1 MSTRRRE
8 WRATLAMAIPLMISE
23 LGWIAMGLEDTV
35 AVGRL
40 NGELIGAVGI
50 GTTVYHTIAGIAGGL
65 LLGLDTLVSQAF
77 GADDRRDCRRS
88 LINGIWFAGLLIPV
102 VMVSVWAIQ
111 PVLSFAGVNPAVL
124 ESVRPYMNVLNWGAP
139 PLLIFF
145 ALRRYLQS
153 MNIVR
158 PIMITLVAANLVN
171 ILGNWVFVFGNLG
184 APALGAVGSGWA
196 TFASRVFMVTS
207 LAFVVFR
214 RERGLLQEDWRP
226 DSRLRKLLHLGAPAA
241 GQIALEYTVWTT
253 ATVLAG
259 RFAAEVLAGHQIA
272 LMTVSTTFMMPLG
285 ISSAAAVRVGQA
297 VGRRDPQGAAA
308 AGWTAIGLGT
318 LIMSGA
324 AILLLAF
331 PRMIAGAFTPDAA
344 IIDAAAPILRMA
356 AFFQLFD
363 GFQIVATGA
372 LRGAGDT
379 RTPMLCHFA
388 GYWLL
393 GFPLG
398 IWLGLGRSMEALGL
412 WAGLSLGVIA
422 IGTVLLVLWR
432 RAARVVIP
440 QLCSDAAMERIGTD

>member
-1 MSTRRRE
+1 MTNRRRE
-8 WRATLAMAIPLMISE
+8 WRATLALAIPLIVSE
-23 LGWIAMGLEDTV
+23 LGWIAMGLEDTMF
-35 AVGRL
+35 VGRL

-50 GTTVYHTIAGIAGGL
+50 GTTVYHTIAGVAGGL

-77 GADDRRDCRRS
+77 GAGDRKDCRRS

-102 VMVSVWAIQ
+102 VMISVWAIQ
-111 PVLSFAGVNPAVL
+111 PVLSWAGVNPGVL
-124 ESVRPYMNVLNWGAP
+124 QSVRPYMNVLNWGAP

-153 MNIVR
+153 IDVVG

-171 ILGNWVFVFGNLG
+171 IAGNWIFVFGNLG

-196 TFASRVFMVTS
+196 TFASRIFMVVT
-207 LAFVVFR
+207 LAVVVLR
-214 RERGLLQEDWRP
+214 HERGLLQEDWRP
-226 DSRLRKLLHLGAPAA
+226 DSRLRKLLKLGAPAA
-241 GQIALEYTVWTT
+241 GQMALEYTVWTT

-259 RFAAEVLAGHQIA
+259 RFATDILAGHQIA
-272 LMTVSTTFMMPLG
+272 LMTVTTTFMMPLG
-285 ISSAAAVRVGQA
+285 VSSAAAVRVGQA
-297 VGRRDPQGAAA
+297 VGRRDAAGAAG

-318 LIMSGA
+318 MIMSCSA
-324 AILLLAF
+324 FVLLVF
-331 PRMIAGAFTPDAA
+331 PGMIARMFTPDAA
-344 IIDAAAPILRMA
+344 IIAAAAPILRMA

-379 RTPMLCHFA
+379 RTPMFCHFA

-398 IWLGLGRSMEALGL
+398 IWLGFARSMQALGL

-422 IGTVLLVLWR
+422 IGSVLLFLWR

-440 QLCSDAAMERIGTD
+440 RLCDHE